1 MEILINNSMKYL
13 GSKNRIAKDLL
24 NIMLPCRG
32 NRVWVEPFV
41 GGGNMIDKVV
51 GNRLGA
57 DANADVIGALIF
69 IRDRLDEIPKNNLEF
84 TESMYKN
91 LRNQEECMLKSFAGF
106 AYSFGAKWLGGWRRG
121 GNRDYVSEAYK
132 NAVKQSPKL
141 QGVDLVCRQY
151 YDLDIPA
158 NSLIYCDPPYRNTT
172 GYAVGGFDY
181 DKFFDWC
188 RSMKQKGHIVF
199 VSEYQ
204 APDDF
209 KCVYE
214 KKIVSSLDK
223 NTGGK
228 FGLEKLFTPY

>member
-1 MEILINNSMKYL
+1 MKYV

-24 NIMLPCRG
+24 NIMLPYRG

-41 GGGNMIDKVV
+41 GGGNIIDKVT
-51 GNRLGA
+51 GDRLGS
-57 DANADVIGALIF
+57 DVNADVIGALIF
-69 IRDRLDEIPKNNLEF
+69 IRDHLGKIPRNNLEF

-91 LRNQEECMLKSFAGF
+91 LRNQEECMLKSFASF
-106 AYSFGAKWLGGWRRG
+106 AYSFGAKWLGGWGRG
-121 GNRDYVSEAYK
+121 ENRDYVNEAYK

-158 NSLIYCDPPYRNTT
+158 NSLIYCDPPYKNTT
-172 GYAVGGFDY
+172 GYAVGGFDH

-209 KCVYE
+209 ECVYE